1 MFSWIKGET
10 FVLLRLDPLS
20 EQQNDDDY
28 TGVFEE
34 LLLLRAYCA
43 ETRVRAMLETCF
55 RQQIKLWAATETLQ
69 DSRDDFDVRVAR
81 IKETVGGLVAEEF
94 LEDTAA
100 TFWECEPHGPGW
112 AVAKMNFDREKRGL
126 PTRALITF

>member
-1 MFSWIKGET
+1 MDEGN
-10 FVLLRLDPLS
+10 RDPLS

-43 ETRVRAMLETCF
+43 EARVRAMLETCF
-55 RQQIKLWAATETLQ
+55 RQQIKLWAATESLQ

-94 LEDTAA
+94 LADTAA

-112 AVAKMNFDREKRGL
+112 AVAKMIFDREKRGL